1 VPTTPRILLVGG
13 YGVVGSRVAA
23 LLRRHHPGLQLVI
36 AGRSHDKA
44 AELARRTGSAEA
56 AVVDTATTDPLASV
70 KGDIA
75 AILAL
80 VHDHDDNLLRSV
92 IARGLPYVDITR
104 GVTAQTRA
112 YFTASL
118 SHVRAPTMFAS
129 NWMAGVPAILG
140 LHLARDLGPVDSVTL
155 SILYDMSET
164 IGPDSADAGST
175 MSEPFIAR
183 VDGAWRKVE
192 GLSDP
197 VVVRFPSGRERP
209 TVRVSMADGITL
221 AQATRASDV
230 AVRIGIEPARQ
241 NPGPVSHE
249 IVVEVAGSKG
259 KRRLALLDPQG
270 QAHLTA
276 TGVVANL
283 ERVLGLTGA
292 ASHAGICVPET
303 SANGVR
309 LISLLRAEGVT
320 LSGDI

>member
-1 VPTTPRILLVGG
+1 MPAPRILLVGG

-23 LLRRHHPGLQLVI
+23 LLRRHHPDLHLVV

-44 AELARRTGSAEA
+44 AAFARRIGNAEA
-56 AVVDTATTDPLASV
+56 AVVDTANADPLAQIQ
-70 KGDIA
+70 GDLA
-75 AILAL
+75 AVLAL
-80 VHDHDDNLLRSV
+80 VHDHDDSLLRSAM
-92 IARGLPYVDITR
+92 ARGLAYVDITR

-118 SHVRAPTMFAS
+118 SPVRAPVMFAS
-129 NWMAGVPAILG
+129 NWMAGVPAILA
-140 LHLARDLGPVDSVTL
+140 LHLARDLAPVDSVTL

-175 MSEPFIAR
+175 MSEPFMAR
-183 VDGAWRKVE
+183 IDGAWRKVE

-209 TVRVSMADGITL
+209 TVRVSMADVITL
-221 AQATRASDV
+221 AQAMRARDV
-230 AVRIGIEPARQ
+230 AVRIGIEPARE
-241 NPGPVSHE
+241 NPGSVSHE
-249 IVVEVAGSKG
+249 IVVEVAAAKG
-259 KRRLALLDPQG
+259 KRRLALLDPHG

-283 ERVLGLTGA
+283 ERVLGLTGKA
-292 ASHAGICVPET
+292 LHAGLCVPET
-303 SANGVR
+303 SANGER
-309 LISLLRAEGVT
+309 LVALLRAEGVT